1 MWRELV
7 ESACS
12 DCRFTTPAAES
23 AAVEVQAALGTPA
36 PSELQAL
43 WLEANGIQ
51 DRYGDGIWSVDR
63 VIRDNLE
70 FRSYPEQN
78 DLYMTFEAC
87 FFFADAGNG
96 DQFFFPIQADGRI
109 NRPDVFVWDHESD
122 SREWVA
128 NRLRHFVEE
137 WFSGRLTR

>member
-1 MWRELV
+1 
-7 ESACS
+7 
-12 DCRFTTPAAES
+12 
-23 AAVEVQAALGTPA
+23 
-36 PSELQAL
+36 
-43 WLEANGIQ
+43 
-51 DRYGDGIWSVDR
+51 
-63 VIRDNLE
+63 
-70 FRSYPEQN
+70 
-78 DLYMTFEAC
+78 MTFEAC

-137 WFSGRLTR
+137 WFSGRLIR